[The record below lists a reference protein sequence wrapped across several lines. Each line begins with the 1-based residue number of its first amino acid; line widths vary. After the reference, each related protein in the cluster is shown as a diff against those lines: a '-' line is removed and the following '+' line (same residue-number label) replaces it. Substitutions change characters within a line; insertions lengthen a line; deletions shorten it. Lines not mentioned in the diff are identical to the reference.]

1 MKMLVQRTPISTALP
16 FVLDDLKAYSRVD
29 FSHEDSGLTQMGMAA
44 ADEVEHFAQVALLNQ
59 SIRVVMFDMV
69 IHAGIALPIGPVI
82 DGSPASV
89 TIDGESL
96 TGFEI
101 IAGTRPYLVWP
112 GIIRGQA
119 CDRVQ
124 IEYQAGFGATEDAIP
139 DDLRQA
145 ILDHVALVYST
156 RAPEEAKTLA
166 RSSHLARVGARYR
179 GVSV

>member
-1 MKMLVQRTPISTALP
+1 MKMLVKRTPISTALP

-29 FSHEDSGLTQMGMAA
+29 FSHEDSVLTQMGMAA
-44 ADEVEHFAQVALLNQ
+44 AAEVEQFAQVALLAQ
-59 SIRVVMFDMV
+59 TIRVVMLDLVFGS
-69 IHAGIALPIGPVI
+69 GIALPIGPLI
-82 DGSPASV
+82 EGSSASV
-89 TIDGESL
+89 AIDGESL
-96 TGFEI
+96 EGFEI
-101 IAGTRPYLVWP
+101 IGGIRPYLVWP
-112 GIIRGQA
+112 GIVRGQA
-119 CDRVQ
+119 IDRVQ
-124 IEYQAGFGATEDAIP
+124 IEYQAGFGSAEEAIP